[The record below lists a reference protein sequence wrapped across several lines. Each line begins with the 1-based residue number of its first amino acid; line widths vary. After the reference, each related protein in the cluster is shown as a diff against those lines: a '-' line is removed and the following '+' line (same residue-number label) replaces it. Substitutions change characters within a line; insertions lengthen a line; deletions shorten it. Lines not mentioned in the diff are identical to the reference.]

1 MAKPKIPNQKNK
13 YAQLNNRLANYVSI
27 VRQIY
32 DALNLEAAKMAE
44 RVDYSGEK
52 PFRFR
57 DYPQLRDSVLKLK
70 KRFSADMQA
79 LIYTGTSREW
89 KESNL
94 VQDLVADKVLKAY
107 GAKVNGQ
114 KYKIYYQTNSDALK
128 AFMERKDNGMSLSQ
142 KLWNQATNYREELE
156 YAISSAIQKGTSAV
170 TLSKRISKYLQN
182 FDLLQKDYKQK
193 YGKAVTC
200 NDCEYR
206 SIRLARSEINMAY
219 RTAEQKRWEQMDFV
233 VGYEIKLSHAH
244 HHRMPH
250 GDICDELAGKYPKDF
265 KWTGWHPND
274 MCYVVPILKTEEEFW
289 ADEDV
294 RSKNEV
300 TDTPK
305 QFKDW
310 VSDNKERIKKAKSRG
325 TLPYFV
331 KDNNRYVIINKVKNP
346 FVLTNLEDLKNL
358 GYELKSVGFSGLE
371 VYNKSSIRGFDII
384 DFDKKIKEI
393 CEEYS
398 IILES
403 QKIETRLDGISKL
416 IYKGE
421 NSKGEEFELIRR
433 FVERKGSIS
442 VEHEV
447 FVIPE
452 SIQGKGMSKKLF
464 KELFSQYEN
473 MGIDKI
479 ELFANLDVGGYAWAK
494 YGFSTEKSNVKAILK
509 YSLRKNKI
517 TEEEFNFGIS
527 VIEKYDDDEMVPMN
541 LIANTQFGKKVLLK
555 TSWAG
560 EFDMKDKKQLA
571 YLKDYIGF

>member
-1 MAKPKIPNQKNK
+1 MAKPKIPNQKTKYNALNK
-13 YAQLNNRLANYVSI
+13 RLSDYVAL
-27 VRQIY
+27 VRKIY

-44 RVDYSGEK
+44 RVHYSGEK
-52 PFRFR
+52 PFRFG

-70 KRFSADMQA
+70 NRFSTDMQA
-79 LIYTGTSREW
+79 LIYSGTSREW

-107 GAKVNGQ
+107 GATVRGE
-114 KYKIYYQTNSDALK
+114 KYKIYYQPNSDALK
-128 AFMERKDNGMSLSQ
+128 AFQTRKDNGLTLSQ

-170 TLSKRISKYLQN
+170 TLSKRISKYLQD

-200 NDCEYR
+200 YDCEYR

-294 RSKNEV
+294 TSKNEI

-310 VSDNKERIKKAKSRG
+310 ISDNKERIKKAKSRG

-331 KDNNRYVIINKVKNP
+331 KDNQQYIILNNERKEFSISDKDYLV
-346 FVLTNLEDLKNL
+346 
-358 GYELKSVGFSGLE
+358 SMGFRFKGSSE
-371 VYNKSSIRGFDII
+371 NIVDEYNKSSIRGFDLKS
-384 DFDKKIKEI
+384 FDAFI
-393 CEEYS
+393 
-398 IILES
+398 ES
-403 QKIETRLDGISKL
+403 LCDTNGIRLRNKSLTIFENGNVELSYIGRSKDNDTFVL
-416 IYKGE
+416 AR
-421 NSKGEEFELIRR
+421 S
-433 FVERKGSIS
+433 FVEKENKRTVI
-442 VEHEV
+442 HNN
-447 FVIPE
+447 FVMPE
-452 SIQGKGMSKKLF
+452 SLQGKGSSKEVMRESF
-464 KELFSQYEN
+464 KQYES
-473 MGIDKI
+473 MGIDTI
-479 ELFANLDVGGYAWAK
+479 QIYANLKVGGYTWAK
-494 YGFSTEKSNVKAILK
+494 YGFSAIKEDVKFIIDNALKDSIINQQDYNSLKSLIDK
-509 YSLRKNKI
+509 YETI
-517 TEEEFNFGIS
+517 F
-527 VIEKYDDDEMVPMN
+527 PMN
-541 LIANTQFGKKVLLK
+541 LIANMAHGKDILLG
-555 TSWAG
+555 SWWNG
-560 EFDMKDKKQLA
+560 IFEMKDKKQLV

>member
-1 MAKPKIPNQKNK
+1 MAKPKIPNQKKKYDALNK
-13 YAQLNNRLANYVSI
+13 RLSNYVSL

-44 RVDYSGEK
+44 RVRYEGEK
-52 PFRFR
+52 PFSFS
-57 DYPQLRDSVLKLK
+57 DYPELRESLSKLK
-70 KRFSADMQA
+70 KSFVMEMQA
-79 LIYTGTSREW
+79 LIYSGTTREW

-94 VQDLVADKVLKAY
+94 VQDLIADKVLKTY
-107 GAKVNGQ
+107 GVRSRSGR
-114 KYKIYYQTNSDALK
+114 YKKYYQTNTDALK
-128 AFMERKDNGMSLSQ
+128 AFQERKDRGMNLSK
-142 KLWNQATNYREELE
+142 KLWNQSQDYKTELE

-170 TLSKRISKYLQN
+170 TLSKRVSKYLQN
-182 FDLLQKDYKQK
+182 FDSLQKDYKERF
-193 YGKAVTC
+193 GKAVTC

-233 VGYEIKLSHAH
+233 VGYEIKLSHSH
-244 HHRMPH
+244 HDKMPH
-250 GDICDELAGKYPKDF
+250 GDICDDLAGKYPKDF

-274 MCYVVPILKTEEEFW
+274 MCYVIPILKTEEEFW

-294 RSKNEV
+294 TSKNEV
-300 TDTPK
+300 TDTPQ

-310 VSDNKERIKKAKSRG
+310 VNDNKERIKKAKSRG

-331 KDNNRYVIINKVKNP
+331 NDNNRYVIINKVKKP
-346 FVLTNLEDLKNL
+346 FILTNLEDLKNL
-358 GYELKSVGFSGLE
+358 GYEFKSVGFAELE
-371 VYNKSSIRGFDII
+371 GYNKSSIRGFDII

-403 QKIETRLDGISKL
+403 KKIETRLDGISKL

-509 YSLRKNKI
+509 YSLRKGKLS
-517 TEEEFNFGIS
+517 EEEFNFAIS

-541 LIANTQFGKKVLLK
+541 LIANTQFGKKLLLK

-560 EFDMKDKKQLA
+560 EFDMKEKKQLA